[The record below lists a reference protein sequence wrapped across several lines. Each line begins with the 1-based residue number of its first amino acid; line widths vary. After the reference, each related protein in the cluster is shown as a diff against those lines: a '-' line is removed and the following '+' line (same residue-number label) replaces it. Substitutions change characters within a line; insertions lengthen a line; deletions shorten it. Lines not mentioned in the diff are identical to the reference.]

1 MLDALLANWPLKLLA
16 LALAFAIWV
25 SVTGE
30 NRAVQDFKV
39 PLEIRLAEDLVL
51 ASSPPTTVD
60 VRLRGV
66 ESLMRRL
73 DPVPMAVRVDLRD
86 ATTGEQE
93 VLWSR
98 DDLKGIPR
106 GVEIDFIDPDRTQ
119 LTIETRR
126 RRQLPVEPTFLG
138 QPPEEFAF
146 YGARVVPD
154 QLRVEGPASQ
164 VDALEVLRTTPIRLD
179 ERSKPFVARVS
190 VVAEGELVRL
200 IDQDTLD
207 VFVAVDAAAVERRL
221 ENVPVEVVGAP
232 PGTSV
237 EPATLNVT
245 LSGPPRLVDRLTAAQ
260 LRLLADAS
268 AVTADSGTHE
278 VPVRV
283 EFAGLDPDEQTRVNV
298 EAISRRQVE
307 ITLSGRRSL

>member
-30 NRAVQDFKV
+30 SRAVQDVEV
-39 PLEIRLAEDLVL
+39 PLEIQLPEDLVL

-66 ESLMRRL
+66 ESLIRRL

-98 DDLKGIPR
+98 EDLKGIPR

-119 LTIETRR
+119 LVIETRG

-138 QPPEEFAF
+138 QPPEGYAF
-146 YGARVVPD
+146 YGAQVTPD
-154 QLRVEGPASQ
+154 QLRVEG
-164 VDALEVLRTTPIRLD
+164 
-179 ERSKPFVARVS
+179 
-190 VVAEGELVRL
+190 VRL

-237 EPATLNVT
+237 EPTTLNVT
-245 LSGPPRLVDRLTAAQ
+245 LSGPPRLVDRLTADQ
-260 LRLLADAS
+260 IRLLADAS

-283 EFAGLDPDEQTRVNV
+283 EFAGVASDERSRINV

-307 ITLSGRRSL
+307 VTLSGRRSL